1 VGARAIHVLANFS
14 YYESDPGQ
22 VFAIWNGG
30 LSSYGGLLGGI
41 PTGLILAKKRCPSLP
56 SIKAMDLVCPVL
68 MAAWGVGRLL
78 GPQLM
83 VSGGGNATK
92 AWYGMYYA
100 GEVGKRVPVP
110 IFQSIESFVIFGI
123 LIYLERRFSKRPNGF
138 ILAAT
143 MALWGLER
151 FVEENLW
158 LKDTSHI
165 GQYGVQATGLVLFA
179 AGVIT
184 MVVLLRRFRRHEE
197 EHPNSE
203 GGDPVVGT
211 SVDGDSGGGDS
222 GDGEGAG
229 GHGAGTPDQLVT
241 KATEEAPA

>member
-1 VGARAIHVLANFS
+1 
-14 YYESDPGQ
+14 
-22 VFAIWNGG
+22 
-30 LSSYGGLLGGI
+30 
-41 PTGLILAKKRCPSLP
+41 LILARKRCPSLP

-123 LIYLERRFSKRPNGF
+123 LIYLERRFPKRPNGF

-165 GQYGVQATGLVLFA
+165 GQYGVQATGLALFA

-184 MVVLLRRFRRHEE
+184 MVVLLRRFRRHEA

-203 GGDPVVGT
+203 AGDSEGGGSESETTEGGD
-211 SVDGDSGGGDS
+211 
-222 GDGEGAG
+222 GAG
-229 GHGAGTPDQLVT
+229 SPDQLVT